1 MKEDGM
7 IMLTAEDGSKEAFF
21 VWEKADIAGREYLLV
36 SDQRPDDEAQDD
48 EAEAI
53 ILRVNR
59 DDNGDGETVYDV
71 VEDDNELMIISKY
84 FEELLEDIDI
94 EMTE

>member
-1 MKEDGM
+1 M
-7 IMLTAEDGSKEAFF
+7 
-21 VWEKADIAGREYLLV
+21 WEKADIAGREYLLV

-59 DDNGDGETVYDV
+59 DDTGDGETVYDP

>member
-7 IMLTAEDGSKEAFF
+7 IMLTAENGSKEAFF

>member
-1 MKEDGM
+1 M
-7 IMLTAEDGSKEAFF
+7 
-21 VWEKADIAGREYLLV
+21 WEKADIAGREYLLV

-59 DDNGDGETVYDV
+59 DDTGDGETVYDL